1 MNTTSAH
8 PTARADTVAHQVM
21 WNRLIS
27 VVEEQAQ
34 ALVRTA
40 FSTSVREAGD
50 LSAGV
55 YDTQCR
61 MLAQAVTGTPGH
73 VNAMADAVGHF
84 VRRIGRENI
93 LEGDVYITNDPWEG
107 TGHLHDITVVTP
119 SFHHAKHVGF
129 FACTA
134 HIVDIGGRGFG
145 ADAAS
150 IYEEGLYIPIM
161 KFADQ
166 GNVDQ
171 TLIKIVRGNVREP
184 DQLVGDIY
192 ALATCNEIGH
202 RRLIEMMHEFN
213 LSDLDGIGSFI
224 LDNSRRATI
233 ECIAALPRTSAT
245 GSMTID
251 GYSKPIDLKVKLD
264 IHNDRMVCDFAGTS
278 GLDKKGINV
287 PLVYTKA
294 YACYALK
301 CAIAPDIPNNAASL
315 APFEVIAPEN
325 SIVNAVHPAP
335 VALRHVIGHM
345 VPDTV
350 YDALDKILPNLVPAE
365 GAGTLCNFQVSVR
378 PRTDEPA
385 PQNAVR
391 AEVLTFN
398 SGGSGAR
405 PSSDG
410 LNATA
415 FPSGVMT
422 MPIEATEH
430 TGPVIIWRKELR
442 PDSGGAGK
450 YRGGLGQY
458 MEVGVVEGHE
468 FDFQAMFDRVDH
480 PARGRQ
486 GGANGAPTTIAQDD
500 QSPMNGKGKQFV
512 PHGRRV
518 MLAFPGGAGY
528 GPVQERDPQLIKRDL
543 ARGYISAEAA
553 KRDYGMSE
561 ADINTMMDAITH
573 GDETP

>member
-1 MNTTSAH
+1 MTS
-8 PTARADTVAHQVM
+8 PSFGTKTSDVAHQVM

-55 YDTQCR
+55 YDTSGR

-73 VNAMADAVGHF
+73 VNAMADAVAHF
-84 VRRIGRENI
+84 IRRIGTENI
-93 LEGDVYITNDPWEG
+93 FEGDVYITNDPWEG

-119 SFHHAKHVGF
+119 SFHQGVFVGF

-161 KFADQ
+161 KFAER
-166 GNVDQ
+166 GVVDK
-171 TLIKIVRGNVREP
+171 TLVHIVRGNVREP

-192 ALATCNEIGH
+192 ALATCNEIGQ
-202 RRLIEMMHEFN
+202 RRLSEMMREFG
-213 LSDLDGIGSFI
+213 LESLDGIAAFI
-224 LDNSRRATI
+224 LENSRRATL
-233 ECIAALPRTSAT
+233 ERIAALPRAT
-245 GSMTID
+245 ANGAMQID
-251 GYSKPIDLKVKLD
+251 GYDTPIDLVVKLD
-264 IHNDRMVCDFAGTS
+264 LQEDRILCDFTGTS
-278 GLDKKGINV
+278 GVDKKGINV
-287 PLVYTKA
+287 PMVYTKA

-301 CAIAPDIPNNAASL
+301 CAIAPEIPNNAASL
-315 APFEVIAPEN
+315 EPFEVTAPADT
-325 SIVNAVHPAP
+325 IVNAVHPAP
-335 VALRHVIGHM
+335 VALRHIIGHM
-345 VPDTV
+345 IPDTV

-365 GAGTLCNFQVSVR
+365 GAGTLCNFQVSLR
-378 PRTDEPA
+378 PRTDQVAPA
-385 PQNAVR
+385 GAVR

-405 PSSDG
+405 PVADG

-458 MEVGVVEGHE
+458 MEVGAAEGHE

-500 QSPMNGKGKQFV
+500 QTPMKGKGKQFV

-528 GPVQERDPQLIKRDL
+528 GPAAERDPALVRRDL
-543 ARGYISAEAA
+543 ARGYISAQTGVAE
-553 KRDYGMSE
+553 YGLTQE
-561 ADINTMMDAITH
+561 EVDTVLDTVKLG
-573 GDETP
+573 GDVE

>member
-1 MNTTSAH
+1 MSSKS
-8 PTARADTVAHQVM
+8 TVSNQVM

-55 YDTQCR
+55 YDVKGR

-73 VNAMADAVGHF
+73 VNAMAESVGHF
-84 VRRIGRENI
+84 IRRIGSQNMF
-93 LEGDVYITNDPWEG
+93 EGDVYITNDPWEG

-119 SFHHAKHVGF
+119 SFHLGKHVGF

-145 ADAAS
+145 ADANS
-150 IYEEGLYIPIM
+150 VYEEGLYIPIM
-161 KFADQ
+161 KFADR
-166 GNVDQ
+166 GEVDK
-171 TLIKIVRGNVREP
+171 TLVKIIRGNVREP
-184 DQLVGDIY
+184 DQLVGDVY
-192 ALATCNEIGH
+192 ALATCNQVGH
-202 RRLIEMMHEFN
+202 RRLIDMMVEFK
-213 LSDLDGIGSFI
+213 LVDLVDIAEFI
-224 LDNSRRATI
+224 LENSRRATI
-233 ECIAALPRTSAT
+233 ERIAALPRQSAS
-245 GSMTID
+245 GAMTID
-251 GYSKPIDLKVKLD
+251 GYDTPIDLKVKVTF
-264 IHNDRMVCDFAGTS
+264 HEDRIVCDFTGTS

-301 CAIAPDIPNNAASL
+301 CAIAPEIPNNAASL
-315 APFEVIAPEN
+315 APFEVEAPLN

-335 VALRHVIGHM
+335 VALRHVIGHFI
-345 VPDTV
+345 PDTV
-350 YDALDKILPNLVPAE
+350 YDALDKILPNTVPAE
-365 GAGTLCNFQVSVR
+365 GAGCLCNFQVSLR
-378 PRTDEPA
+378 PRTDAPA
-385 PQNAVR
+385 PNTAVR
-391 AEVLTFN
+391 SEVLTFN
-398 SGGSGAR
+398 SGGAGAR
-405 PSSDG
+405 PTLDG

-422 MPIEATEH
+422 MPIEATENA
-430 TGPVIIWRKELR
+430 GPVIIWRKELR

-450 YRGGLGQY
+450 YRGGLGQF
-458 MEVGVVEGHE
+458 MEVGAVEGHE

-486 GGANGAPTTIAQDD
+486 GGAPGAATTIARSDNEK
-500 QSPMNGKGKQFV
+500 MKGKGKQFV

-518 MLAFPGGAGY
+518 LLAFPGGAGF
-528 GPVQERDPQLIKRDL
+528 GSAKDRDPALVKRDL
-543 ARGYISAEAA
+543 ARGYISRDVAIKDYGLKAAEA
-553 KRDYGMSE
+553 
-561 ADINTMMDAITH
+561 DAVLSTVKN
-573 GDETP
+573 GTAV

>member
-1 MNTTSAH
+1 MAKEHS
-8 PTARADTVAHQVM
+8 TVAYQVM

-55 YDTQCR
+55 YDVMGR

-73 VNAMADAVGHF
+73 VNAMADAVAHF
-84 VRRIGRENI
+84 IRRIGRQNI
-93 LEGDVYITNDPWEG
+93 FEGDVYITNDPWEG
-107 TGHLHDITVVTP
+107 TGHLHDITMVTP
-119 SFHHAKHVGF
+119 SFHKGHLVGF

-150 IYEEGLYIPIM
+150 VYEEGLYLPIM
-161 KFADQ
+161 KFAER
-166 GNVDQ
+166 GTVDQ
-171 TLIKIVRGNVREP
+171 TLIRIVRGNVREP

-192 ALATCNEIGH
+192 ALATCNEIGY
-202 RRLIEMMHEFN
+202 RRLIDMMVEFD
-213 LSDLDGIGSFI
+213 LDDLDGIAGFI
-224 LDNSRRATI
+224 LENSRRATLEKI
-233 ECIAALPRTSAT
+233 NALPRTSAS
-245 GSMTID
+245 GEMTVD
-251 GYSKPIDLKVKLD
+251 GFDTPITLRVKVSVEQ
-264 IHNDRMVCDFAGTS
+264 DRIVSDFTGTS
-278 GLDKKGINV
+278 GLDKKGINC

-301 CAIAPDIPNNAASL
+301 VAIAPEIPNNHASL
-315 APFEVIAPEN
+315 APFEIVAEEN
-325 SIVNAVHPAP
+325 TIVHAVHPAP
-335 VALRHVIGHM
+335 VALRHIIGHF

-350 YDALDKILPNLVPAE
+350 FNAFDQIVPGLVPAE
-365 GAGTLCNFQVSVR
+365 GAGCLCNFQVSLR
-378 PRTDEPA
+378 PRTDAPA
-385 PQNAVR
+385 PKSAVR
-391 AEVLTFN
+391 SEVLTFN
-398 SGGSGAR
+398 SGGAGAR
-405 PSSDG
+405 PGFDG

-430 TGPVIIWRKELR
+430 AGPVIIWRKELR
-442 PDSGGAGK
+442 PDSGGAGRQ
-450 YRGGLGQY
+450 RGGLGQF
-458 MEVGVVEGHE
+458 MEVGAREGHE

-480 PARGRQ
+480 PARGRR
-486 GGANGAPTTIAQDD
+486 GGGSGAPTTIGQDNGA
-500 QSPMNGKGKQFV
+500 PMRGKGKQFV

-528 GPVQERDPQLIKRDL
+528 GDPSERPVNLVKRDL
-543 ARGYISAEAA
+543 ARGYISAQVAT
-553 KRDYGMSE
+553 RDYGLSE
-561 ADINTMMDAITH
+561 AEVEAVLADVKKGQSTL
-573 GDETP
+573 